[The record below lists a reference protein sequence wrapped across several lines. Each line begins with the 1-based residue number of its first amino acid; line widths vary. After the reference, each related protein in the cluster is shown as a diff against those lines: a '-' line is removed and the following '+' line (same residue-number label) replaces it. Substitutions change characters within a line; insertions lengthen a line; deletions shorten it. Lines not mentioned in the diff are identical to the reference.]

1 MVVHH
6 EYVSCQYRDWVSH
19 EGAGKGCI
27 SSLEGSR
34 FRASAAWLT
43 MNQEHTIE
51 LAYVHVVALQ
61 WFELAP
67 LPILTK
73 IPLTLSISRG
83 EYDGYLISIMEPEDL
98 LTASL
103 RLPAPTN

>member
-34 FRASAAWLT
+34 FRASAAWLPVT

-51 LAYVHVVALQ
+51 LAYVHVVAL
-61 WFELAP
+61 LVRARSAP
-67 LPILTK
+67 NLDENP
-73 IPLTLSISRG
+73 PHSIYKQRRIRRVP
-83 EYDGYLISIMEPEDL
+83 D
-98 LTASL
+98 
-103 RLPAPTN
+103 